1 MDDDNGNG
9 DNTSMDDISGMSD
22 TEHERVA
29 QSGERKCAEYND
41 EILKAAGLEGWTGR
55 WGCI

>member
-1 MDDDNGNG
+1 
-9 DNTSMDDISGMSD
+9 MDDITGMSD

-41 EILKAAGLEGWTGR
+41 EILKAVGLEGRIGR
-55 WGCI
+55 LAVYNFVSCKT